1 MKVVIFCG
9 GLGLRMRSGVD
20 SAPKPMMTIGD
31 RPVLW
36 HVMRYYAH
44 FGHTEFILCLGFG
57 GAAVKEYFLRYEET
71 HSNDFVMTKGGQKVE
86 LLDSD
91 ISEWRITFVD
101 TGIDTSIGERLRRVR
116 PYLDDDDVFLA
127 NYGDVLTDAPMDKI
141 IDHVLASDV
150 TASLLAVP
158 PQSSFHVVE
167 FGPDARINALRSV
180 TDLPL
185 WINGGYFVLKKE
197 VFDVLHQ
204 GEDLVGDAFPRL
216 AAMGR
221 LEAIPHHGFWA
232 PMDTLKERSQLEEL
246 YRSGTKPWAVWSR
259 EAGARRGDGQP
270 VAPVPVGADDNVA
283 DSNGLGSA
291 DSGTALP
298 PTVVAI

>member
-36 HVMRYYAH
+36 HIMRYYAH

-57 GAAVKEYFLRYEET
+57 GAAVKNYFLNYEET
-71 HSNDFVMTKGGQKVE
+71 VSNDFVMTKGGEHIE

-91 ISEWRITFVD
+91 ISEWKITFVD

-116 PYLDDDDVFLA
+116 PFLEDDDAFLA

-141 IDHVLASDV
+141 VDHVMTSDI

-158 PQSSFHVVE
+158 PQASFHTVE
-167 FGPDARINALRSV
+167 FGTDSRVTGLRSAV
-180 TDLPL
+180 DLNV
-185 WINGGYFVLKKE
+185 WINGGFFVIKKE
-197 VFDVLHQ
+197 IFDVLNE

-216 AAMGR
+216 AAMR
-221 LEAIPHHGFWA
+221 KLEAIPHHGFWA

-246 YRSGTKPWAVWSR
+246 YRSGKKPWALWSHQVR
-259 EAGARRGDGQP
+259 QQQAQALDKEPAVSAD
-270 VAPVPVGADDNVA
+270 APV
-283 DSNGLGSA
+283 
-291 DSGTALP
+291 
-298 PTVVAI
+298 VVAI